1 MSREE
6 GERYFLQGENKRSGS
21 NFAEALDAYQV
32 ALTHYPEEA
41 IEQRLRCHQKIG
53 DCLRMVG
60 DFAAARESFLRALS
74 LAQEAQEGE
83 DDVDVADVM
92 VGLGL
97 SVRGVGEV
105 AEAQQYLERARGIYE
120 EWEDPEGEAY
130 ALWALG
136 GLWRIAGEL
145 RRAQQSFEEDEDLQI
160 RVEEENGKVISILYG
175 DIHDQAALH
184 GILSRIRD
192 LGLNLILVKRM
203 DDNITQNDTS
213 KEVFQ

>member
-6 GERYFLQGENKRSGS
+6 GEKYFQQGEDKRIGS
-21 NFAEALDAYQV
+21 NFTEALDAYQV

-41 IEQRLRCHQKIG
+41 IEQRLTCYQKIG
-53 DCLRMVG
+53 DCLRMTG
-60 DFAAARESFLRALS
+60 DFAAARESFSRALS

-136 GLWRIAGEL
+136 GLRRIAGEL
-145 RRAQQSFEEDEDLQI
+145 RRAQQSFEEALSLSEGMEDPMGI
-160 RVEEENGKVISILYG
+160 GY
-175 DIHDQAALH
+175 AL
-184 GILSRIRD
+184 
-192 LGLNLILVKRM
+192 
-203 DDNITQNDTS
+203 
-213 KEVFQ
+213 